1 MSVSRDVFQTNTE
14 LAKFRHPSSTTRIVP
29 IDTRVSVG
37 SDGAQYKWKASG
49 AEWKHDNGGSICAAR
64 VGGHLGLFGDGMNA
78 GFEGKAVWAEKKFG
92 LVHVGA
98 GANVDTGLRISADGM
113 GATILGFGFQAG
125 NIGYGIKTPF
135 CNITI

>member
-37 SDGAQYKWKASG
+37 SDGAQFKARAG
-49 AEWKHDNGGSICAAR
+49 AVEWKHDNGGSISAAR
-64 VGGHLGLFGDGMNA
+64 VGGNLGFSGDGMNA

-92 LVHVGA
+92 PVHVGA
-98 GANVDTGLRISADGM
+98 GANVDTEMKMSADGV
-113 GATILGFGFQAG
+113 GVTALGWGFQAG
-125 NIGYGIKTPF
+125 NNGYGIRTPF